1 MAFTALGKIA
11 VPQPGGSGLYVSIP
25 FPRWQRYEQFVSRV
39 SGVSSNM
46 AGLPLLPA
54 YTELRSVSCLMCLW
68 RILSKN
74 FMMTG
79 VSATRQ

>member
-11 VPQPGGSGLYVSIP
+11 VPQLGGGGLYVSIL

-46 AGLPLLPA
+46 AGLPLQ
-54 YTELRSVSCLMCLW
+54 
-68 RILSKN
+68 
-74 FMMTG
+74 
-79 VSATRQ
+79 SANVY

>member
-1 MAFTALGKIA
+1 MFVQVVHGEGQVDGWLSVVALGKIA

-46 AGLPLLPA
+46 AGLPLQ
-54 YTELRSVSCLMCLW
+54 
-68 RILSKN
+68 
-74 FMMTG
+74 
-79 VSATRQ
+79 SASLY

>member
-46 AGLPLLPA
+46 AGLPLQ
-54 YTELRSVSCLMCLW
+54 
-68 RILSKN
+68 
-74 FMMTG
+74 
-79 VSATRQ
+79 SASLY